1 MEAGAGSVFDLR
13 SLEAAG
19 FAFQRYTAG
28 ETVFAT
34 DDEGDSMY
42 AVRSG
47 LIEITAYGEVLDRVG
62 PGGYFGELALI
73 DGAPRSATAV
83 VVQESEVATISRE
96 GFLRLVR
103 SEPTFALEIM
113 RALAR
118 RLRGMNENM

>member
-1 MEAGAGSVFDLR
+1 MDAGAGGMFDLR
-13 SLEAAG
+13 ALAAAG
-19 FAFQRYTAG
+19 FDFQRYGAG
-28 ETVFAT
+28 EKVFIT
-34 DDEGDSMY
+34 DEEGDTMY

-73 DGAPRSATAV
+73 DGSPRSATAFV
-83 VVQESEVATISRE
+83 VEDSEVAAISRD

-113 RALAR
+113 RQLAR